1 MKLQTLVRM
10 QMLMGLGAALLLAG
24 SVRAQQ
30 TMDPDGSSAVATEQ
44 PERAATVPMID
55 SDGSE
60 GVMSMA
66 LGSRQAR
73 QEKTEMAPVMI
84 ADVIM
89 MGILMVGTGAI
100 ALYALAATRR
110 NRMLDPV
117 LGDRLRQASY
127 GPASGATTH

>member
-1 MKLQTLVRM
+1 MKMQTLVRL
-10 QMLMGLGAALLLAG
+10 QMLVGLGAALLLAS

-30 TMDPDGSSAVATEQ
+30 TMDPAASSSVATEQ
-44 PERAATVPMID
+44 PERSATVPMIE

-60 GVMSMA
+60 GVMSVA
-66 LGSRQAR
+66 LGSRQATR
-73 QEKTEMAPVMI
+73 EEIKMARVMI

-89 MGILMVGTGAI
+89 MGILMVGMAAI

-117 LGDRLRQASY
+117 VGDRLRQASY